1 MCNCNSNNSS
11 TSCYACSVIPPSVQ
25 DGLQGPQG
33 PKGDTGPEGPQGPQG
48 IQGIQGIQG
57 PAGAD
62 GADGADGIDGVDGV
76 NSVSLLHLFST
87 PLEQGITIPTT
98 GSWQNIYTYNLAPA
112 VVANDEYIEIDI
124 KVQTTSGS
132 LLGIPLDYLKI
143 VYDGANIIN
152 LYRLGTELIPLTTFN
167 TGYPGTY
174 QLTLRL
180 YETGSSII
188 QATCDFARNE
198 VYGIPSSARLAGS
211 IQIDDGEISGKDLA
225 TGGLFEIQVYQTA
238 PDSVKLGLVAVKHIK
253 N

>member
-11 TSCYACSVIPPSVQ
+11 TSCYGCSVIPPSIQ
-25 DGLQGPQG
+25 SGAQGPQG
-33 PKGDTGPEGPQGPQG
+33 PKGDKGDTGDTGPQGPTG
-48 IQGIQGIQG
+48 ATGAPG

-62 GADGADGIDGVDGV
+62 GANGVDGINGVDGV
-76 NSVSLLHLFST
+76 NSVSLLDLFST

-98 GSWQNIYTYNLAPA
+98 GSWQNIYTYNLDPA

-124 KVQTTSGS
+124 KVQTISGS

-167 TGYPGTY
+167 AGYPGTY